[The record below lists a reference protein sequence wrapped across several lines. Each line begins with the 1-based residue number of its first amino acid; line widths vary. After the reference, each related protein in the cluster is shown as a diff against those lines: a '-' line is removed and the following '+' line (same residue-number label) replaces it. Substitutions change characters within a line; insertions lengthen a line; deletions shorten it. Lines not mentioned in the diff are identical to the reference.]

1 MNDVVKFLNE
11 NPIQYLSTV
20 GLDGNAKV
28 RPVMYYIEEE
38 GKLYFCTSNEK
49 PMFKEL
55 EANPNFELVVASPEF
70 VWCRISGKAEF
81 VDNLDIKQKVI
92 DSNEIVKGLYQTNDN
107 PTFEVF
113 YINDGKATIRDFSSE
128 TPKKYDL

>member
-55 EANPNFELVVASPEF
+55 ESNPKF
-70 VWCRISGKAEF
+70 
-81 VDNLDIKQKVI
+81 
-92 DSNEIVKGLYQTNDN
+92 
-107 PTFEVF
+107 
-113 YINDGKATIRDFSSE
+113 
-128 TPKKYDL
+128 